1 MRNSV
6 TPSLH
11 PMLWIAGLAVA
22 LFSLVGLAA
31 LMGWI
36 PTSTGDANNSTLSQ
50 KAAPQKSSASDNKAS
65 TGNRNDNRN
74 STRAASCKDCGVI
87 ESIQEINHRG
97 KASGMGVIGGA
108 VLGGVLG
115 NQVGKGNGNDA
126 ATVVG
131 AVGGAVAGNEVEKRM
146 GSTTTYQISVRFN
159 DGSNRVFEEATKP
172 AWRIGDKIKV
182 VNGALR
188 SND

>member
-1 MRNSV
+1 MQNSV

-36 PTSTGDANNSTLSQ
+36 PTSTGDANNSTSSQ
-50 KAAPQKSSASDNKAS
+50 QAVPHKSSVGSDSRASSDNR
-65 TGNRNDNRN
+65 T
-74 STRAASCKDCGVI
+74 STRAASCRDCGTI

-97 KASGMGVIGGA
+97 KASGVGVLGGA

-146 GSTTTYQISVRFN
+146 SSTTTYKITVRLN
-159 DGSNRVFEEATKP
+159 DGATRVFEEATQP
-172 AWRIGDKIKV
+172 AWRVGEKVKV

-188 SND
+188 SNS